1 MQLITGMVM
10 RRRGKA
16 YSQRRVAIIDT
27 WFAML
32 LSTHYEDF
40 QKCEDKAKYEW
51 GKTIKG
57 YITGKSTGIHMK
69 SEFLK
74 HVDVVYVPMN
84 WGCSHWVGLVINLKQ
99 QSIDV
104 LDSFISPTPE
114 EAVEFQ
120 MTPIVSSIPWLLKKY
135 CCPTLTTEMTTEPF
149 SCTRVTGLYDNK
161 GDEDCG
167 PVACKFLEMHD
178 HGMDYTDMTA
188 LTDEVVIRIRKVY
201 AMDTYAAFVECEDEY

>member
-1 MQLITGMVM
+1 MQLITGMLM
-10 RRRGKA
+10 KRRGKA

-120 MTPIVSSIPWLLKKY
+120 MTPIVSS
-135 CCPTLTTEMTTEPF
+135 CPTLTTEMTTEPF

-161 GDEDCG
+161 GDGDCG
-167 PVACKFLEMHD
+167 PVACKFLEMHA

-188 LTDEVVIRIRKVY
+188 LTDEVVIRIQKVY
-201 AMDTYAAFVECEDEY
+201 AMDTYAAFVEWEDEY